1 MPTAHLASGGTSR
14 QPLASVK
21 PDDAVARSRAISNLI
36 ANQAHSGSGEV
47 LTSHVPESLVYP
59 DLSGNAVAGV
69 RSLQLLRPLS
79 QPLPHAELF
88 SASEN
93 PAGLMKP
100 RREVPA
106 ARRAQSAL
114 PQMQAQQWQ
123 PQQQM
128 QPPQWQPPP
137 QQQMRQSQQQQ
148 MQQPQWQQQQQQA
161 RNEQAQ
167 KEQRLRAEL
176 EQLRQKLAKA
186 ELSSAAREKELRHEL
201 ETVKQQRDQALA
213 GSPSPSPSLHPH
225 PNPSPSPSPDPD
237 PDLTLT
243 RRLPMRMR

>member
-1 MPTAHLASGGTSR
+1 MPTTDLASGGTSR

-128 QPPQWQPPP
+128 QQPQWQPP
-137 QQQMRQSQQQQ
+137 QQHQMRQPQQQQ
-148 MQQPQWQQQQQQA
+148 MQQQMQQQQA

-186 ELSSAAREKELRHEL
+186 ELR
-201 ETVKQQRDQALA
+201 TI
-213 GSPSPSPSLHPH
+213 
-225 PNPSPSPSPDPD
+225 PNPNPNPNPTPT
-237 PDLTLT
+237 PN
-243 RRLPMRMR
+243 PNPNPN

>member
-1 MPTAHLASGGTSR
+1 MPTDIASAGTSR

-106 ARRAQSAL
+106 TRRAQSAL

-128 QPPQWQPPP
+128 QQPQWQPPP
-137 QQQMRQSQQQQ
+137 QQQMRRERRPPPS
-148 MQQPQWQQQQQQA
+148 
-161 RNEQAQ
+161 
-167 KEQRLRAEL
+167 
-176 EQLRQKLAKA
+176 KA
-186 ELSSAAREKELRHEL
+186 ATGGGDSSARRDRAAARRRPW
-201 ETVKQQRDQALA
+201 TVAQVII
-213 GSPSPSPSLHPH
+213 
-225 PNPSPSPSPDPD
+225 
-237 PDLTLT
+237 
-243 RRLPMRMR
+243 

>member
-1 MPTAHLASGGTSR
+1 MVASAGTSR
-14 QPLASVK
+14 QPLASVR

-128 QPPQWQPPP
+128 Q
-137 QQQMRQSQQQQ
+137 
-148 MQQPQWQQQQQQA
+148 QPQWQQQQQQA

-213 GSPSPSPSLHPH
+213 DSPNPDPNPDPDS
-225 PNPSPSPSPDPD
+225 NPSPSPSPDPD

-243 RRLPMRMR
+243 RRWPMRMR

>member
-1 MPTAHLASGGTSR
+1 MPTTDLASGGTSR

-128 QPPQWQPPP
+128 QQPQWQPP
-137 QQQMRQSQQQQ
+137 
-148 MQQPQWQQQQQQA
+148 QQQA

-186 ELSSAAREKELRHEL
+186 ELR
-201 ETVKQQRDQALA
+201 TI
-213 GSPSPSPSLHPH
+213 
-225 PNPSPSPSPDPD
+225 PNPYPYPNPTPN
-237 PDLTLT
+237 P
-243 RRLPMRMR
+243 PPNPN

>member
-1 MPTAHLASGGTSR
+1 MPTDIASAGTSR

-47 LTSHVPESLVYP
+47 LTSHVPESLIYP

-100 RREVPA
+100 RREVPT

-128 QPPQWQPPP
+128 QQPQWQPPP
-137 QQQMRQSQQQQ
+137 QQQMRQPQQQQ

-213 GSPSPSPSLHPH
+213 DS
-225 PNPSPSPSPDPD
+225 PSPSPSPDPD

>member
-1 MPTAHLASGGTSR
+1 MPTDIASAGTSR

-93 PAGLMKP
+93 PTGLMKP
-100 RREVPA
+100 RREVPT

-123 PQQQM
+123 P
-128 QPPQWQPPP
+128 
-137 QQQMRQSQQQQ
+137 QQQ

-213 GSPSPSPSLHPH
+213 DSPNPDPNPDPDPS
-225 PNPSPSPSPDPD
+225 PSPSPSPDPD

>member
-1 MPTAHLASGGTSR
+1 MPTDIASAGTSR
-14 QPLASVK
+14 QLLASVK

-128 QPPQWQPPP
+128 QQPQWQPPP
-137 QQQMRQSQQQQ
+137 QQQMRQPQQQQ

-213 GSPSPSPSLHPH
+213 DSPNPDPNPDPDPS
-225 PNPSPSPSPDPD
+225 PSPSPSPDPD

-243 RRLPMRMR
+243 RRWPMRMR

>member
-1 MPTAHLASGGTSR
+1 MPTDIASAGTSR

-128 QPPQWQPPP
+128 QQPQWQPPP
-137 QQQMRQSQQQQ
+137 QQQMRQPQQQQ

-201 ETVKQQRDQALA
+201 EAVKQQRDQALA
-213 GSPSPSPSLHPH
+213 DSPNPDPNPDPDPS
-225 PNPSPSPSPDPD
+225 PSPSPSPDPD

>member
-1 MPTAHLASGGTSR
+1 MPTDRLLAGGTSR
-14 QPLASVK
+14 QPLACVN

-36 ANQAHSGSGEV
+36 ANQAHSGNGEL

-59 DLSGNAVAGV
+59 DSGSAVAGV

-123 PQQQM
+123 PPQPPQQSQSQQQM
-128 QPPQWQPPP
+128 QQQPQWQPPP
-137 QQQMRQSQQQQ
+137 PPQQQMLPQQQ
-148 MQQPQWQQQQQQA
+148 MQQMQQQQMQA

-186 ELSSAAREKELRHEL
+186 ELR
-201 ETVKQQRDQALA
+201 TI
-213 GSPSPSPSLHPH
+213 PN
-225 PNPSPSPSPDPD
+225 PNPSPNPNPNPNEGGAAHY
-237 PDLTLT
+237 PY
-243 RRLPMRMR
+243 P

>member
-1 MPTAHLASGGTSR
+1 MPTTDLASGGTSR

-128 QPPQWQPPP
+128 QQPQWQPPP
-137 QQQMRQSQQQQ
+137 PQQMRQPQQQQ
-148 MQQPQWQQQQQQA
+148 MQQQIQQQQQQMQQMQPHVQSQQMQQQMQQQICS
-161 RNEQAQ
+161 RSRYNIC
-167 KEQRLRAEL
+167 KC
-176 EQLRQKLAKA
+176 
-186 ELSSAAREKELRHEL
+186 SS
-201 ETVKQQRDQALA
+201 
-213 GSPSPSPSLHPH
+213 S
-225 PNPSPSPSPDPD
+225 
-237 PDLTLT
+237 
-243 RRLPMRMR
+243 